1 MNIIWTS
8 IVLFSLFFA
17 ISSNHLNDLITAI
30 FTVPNQSLKLL
41 LNIGSLIIIYNG
53 IFQIALDSKLI
64 RKISKIFSKFV
75 RKVFCNIDEKTEEL
89 ISANICANILG
100 LGGAT
105 TPIALNIMEKINKNE
120 KINNN
125 ILCLIGINVCS
136 FTMFP
141 LTPLTI
147 RNSVNGNYGIIIWGI
162 ISLISFITTAIA
174 IMIGKKWR
182 LNK

>member
-8 IVLFSLFFA
+8 IVLFSFFFA
-17 ISSNHLNDLITAI
+17 ICSNHLNDLIDAI
-30 FTVPNQSLKLL
+30 FTVPTQSLKLL
-41 LNIGSLIIIYNG
+41 FNIGSLIIIYNG

-64 RKISKIFSKFV
+64 KKISKIFSRIVKKIFV
-75 RKVFCNIDEKTEEL
+75 DVDEETEDL

-100 LGGAT
+100 LSTAT

-136 FTMFP
+136 FTLFP

-147 RNSVNGNYGIIIWGI
+147 RNSVNGHNSILIWVI
-162 ISLISFITTAIA
+162 ISAISFITTLIA
-174 IMIGKKWR
+174 IIIGKRWR